1 MSSEVDSDDS
11 NYTPED
17 HSDSEAEDQEEN
29 GKRDNGS
36 DDSGSEEISTQP
48 STLSGRGRG
57 QRGRPR
63 GRRGV
68 GGRGSSNS
76 RSERKERP
84 KSWSQSAT
92 FTPEFTHQQA
102 GNGPQQLAP
111 DDIHRDWNPIDYFN
125 QYVDND
131 LYSLISQATNQTAM
145 IQTGHSLGTT
155 PEEIRNFLGSVS

>member
-1 MSSEVDSDDS
+1 MNSEVDSDDDS

-17 HSDSEAEDQEEN
+17 HSGSEAEDQEEN
-29 GKRDNGS
+29 GKSDNGS

-48 STLSGRGRG
+48 STSSGRG
-57 QRGRPR
+57 
-63 GRRGV
+63 RGV

-76 RSERKERP
+76 RSVRKEKP

-145 IQTGHSLGTT
+145 IQTGHSLETM
-155 PEEIRNFLGSVS
+155 PEEI